1 MEKHKVDVEM
11 TSMVKNSLKGDGGQ
25 IIDWEQK
32 NRKEYESISQKPD
45 NDDPDMS
52 QHNEEEDEL
61 AQLKK
66 RLKKEINMKK
76 AY

>member
-1 MEKHKVDVEM
+1 M